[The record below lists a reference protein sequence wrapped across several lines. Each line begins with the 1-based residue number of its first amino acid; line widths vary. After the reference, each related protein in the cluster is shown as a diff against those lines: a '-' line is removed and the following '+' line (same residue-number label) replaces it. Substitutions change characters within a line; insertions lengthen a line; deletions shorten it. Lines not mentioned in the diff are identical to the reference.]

1 MVEDISEYKS
11 SSLRLK
17 SSSETSHLSSK
28 MYPSLLQ
35 LLMNSQSRL
44 SIRQELYSSL
54 SVERLG
60 GYMTTY
66 FLNLSD
72 PGQPYPFFY
81 TFPYGYEDLIKN
93 KYKKGSIKIKR
104 R

>member
-1 MVEDISEYKS
+1 MEEISDYKS
-11 SSLRLK
+11 SNSK
-17 SSSETSHLSSK
+17 SKNSSQQL
-28 MYPSLLQ
+28 YPSLQQ
-35 LLMNSQSRL
+35 LLMFSQSRL

-66 FLNLSD
+66 FLNLAD

-81 TFPYGYEDLIKN
+81 TFPYGYDELIRN
-93 KYKKGSIKIKR
+93 KYKKGTIKIKR